1 MIATAPI
8 AMSISPSMMS
18 WTSMSLNMLW
28 LITINSPVKNA
39 ARLSQQRK
47 NIKNQSFRQDFT
59 IGSLEKKC
67 GNKLE
72 KCVILHHDP

>member
-1 MIATAPI
+1 
-8 AMSISPSMMS
+8 MSRSQIVPRESVGGSHKLLK
-18 WTSMSLNMLW
+18 WAGNEKVW
-28 LITINSPVKNA
+28 LI
-39 ARLSQQRK
+39 
-47 NIKNQSFRQDFT
+47 QSFRQDFT